1 MNLYDK
7 IFKPNTMR
15 ARLDKLHIPY
25 GQARKEPEI
34 S

>member
-1 MNLYDK
+1 MLAG
-7 IFKPNTMR
+7 IKPNTMR